1 MLRLKVANSMLYT
14 TLGCPLLQL
23 PFKKRANRG
32 PKCRGSTVCHLVFLE
47 LVFPNICRKWLSK
60 TIEEF
65 SRFEN
70 VFQC

>member
-1 MLRLKVANSMLYT
+1 MLYT

-23 PFKKRANRG
+23 PFKKRTNRQ
-32 PKCRGSTVCHLVFLE
+32 LVFLE
-47 LVFPNICRKWLSK
+47 LVFLNICRKWLSK